1 MLRAPLRSEEKVFGL
16 RRLSAARWW
25 ARFLV
30 AFFSLLLVAGAGF
43 ALHTSQSNARQG
55 LAQRWSARADL
66 SAHFASTYIS
76 QLTAREK
83 LVASRNLAGPDP
95 SAAFNAVVQG
105 FGFPA
110 AVLLDE
116 HGRDLAVYP
125 TDPAVVGSQ
134 VGAKYAHL
142 SAALRGKVGVS
153 NIVPSAVTGV
163 PVVAFAVPYQTPQ
176 GRRVFSGGYPI
187 TSTPL
192 AAYLNA
198 ATTLKGAR
206 LFLLDGDGG
215 VLATNGTAAPDG
227 RTLGQQS
234 AELGQAASRS
244 LSGNYRSGDVSYTFA
259 KAAVPGTSWYL
270 VITAP
275 TSGVFASARG
285 SGWWVP
291 WLILGLLSVL
301 VAIAAF
307 LAIRLLEGRRR
318 LADANHQLTAI
329 TRTDGLTGLSNRRH
343 LTEQLEVL
351 LANASRHDFAV
362 SVLMIDVD
370 HFKALNDTHG
380 HNAGDRALRQIA
392 DRLVASAREGDLL
405 ARWGGEEFLAVLP
418 FTNVADGIKAA
429 ERLCR
434 VIAIEPIDIGLGRE
448 PASVSISIGVA
459 QATDDTLDALVH
471 RADLGL
477 YEAKAAGR
485 NTARTA
491 SAVAPLVRLPR

>member
-1 MLRAPLRSEEKVFGL
+1 MPAAPLTSEEQVFGL

-25 ARFLV
+25 ARSLV

-43 ALHTSQSNARQG
+43 ALHTSQATARQG
-55 LAQRWSARADL
+55 LSQRWSARAGL

-76 QLTAREK
+76 QLTAREQ
-83 LVASRNLAGPDP
+83 LVAAHNLTGPHP
-95 SAAFNAVVQG
+95 SEAFNAVVQG

-110 AVLLDE
+110 AVLLDQ

-125 TDPAVVGSQ
+125 PDPALVGTQ

-142 SAALRGKVGVS
+142 TAALRGKAAVS
-153 NIVPSAVTGV
+153 NIVPSAATGV
-163 PVVAFAVPYQTPQ
+163 PVVAFAVPYQTAQ

-206 LFLLDGDGG
+206 LFLLDGNGG
-215 VLATNGTAAPDG
+215 VLATNGSAKPDG
-227 RTLGQQS
+227 RTLVQQVP
-234 AELGQAASRS
+234 ALGLAAARGA
-244 LSGNYRSGDVSYTFA
+244 SGNYHSDDVSFTFA

-275 TSGVFASARG
+275 TSEVFAATGG
-285 SGWWVP
+285 SGLWLP

-301 VAIAAF
+301 IAIAAF

-318 LADANHQLTAI
+318 LADANHQLMAI

-351 LANASRHDFAV
+351 LANASRHDFAI

-380 HNAGDRALRQIA
+380 HTAGDRALRQIA

-418 FTNVADGIKAA
+418 FTNLADGIKAA

-434 VIAIEPIDIGLGRE
+434 VISIEPIDVGLGRD
-448 PASVSISIGVA
+448 PVPVTISIGVA